1 MAPPEFAV
9 APRADDAPKVAARSL
24 LGAIIGG
31 LLIAAIEF
39 AALRDSLSLAATE
52 QLAYLARL
60 AVHWTLAVI
69 PLGIAFGLLEHRA
82 RGRTPIAGG
91 YVISV
96 LTGACAG
103 ALALAVHGQLVD
115 PTIAENAVGFQVE
128 FQDRI
133 LYGLRQLL
141 FWGTVFAVLHASS
154 LRQRRVASLLRAREL
169 ERLGSERS
177 LAEVRLAALQAQIEP
192 EFLLSSLSEVERLY
206 QLDPA
211 AADRVLDA
219 LIRFLREATP
229 LLRRQIST
237 LGAEARLLRAY
248 VFALRAP
255 AGDGEALHLE
265 IDGSAVA
272 MPVPSGVLLSLAQAL
287 FGAQSEDDDVG
298 SLEVRAR
305 ARTPGAGV
313 NLTITAVTAATPA
326 DLQTVIAR
334 VERRL
339 AVTSGRSP
347 SIELRQDGARRLTI
361 SIALHEQGEPGNEQ
375 VAEN

>member
-1 MAPPEFAV
+1 MAPPEIAV
-9 APRADDAPKVAARSL
+9 TPRADDAPRVAARSL

-52 QLAYLARL
+52 QLAYLMRL
-60 AVHWTLAVI
+60 AVHWTLAAI
-69 PLGIAFGLLEHRA
+69 PLGISFGLLEHRA

-154 LRQRRVASLLRAREL
+154 LRQRRVASLLHIREV
-169 ERLGSERS
+169 ERLGSERA
-177 LAEVRLAALQAQIEP
+177 LAELRLAALQAQIEP
-192 EFLLSSLSEVERLY
+192 EFLLSSLTEVERLY
-206 QLDPA
+206 PLDPT

-229 LLRRQIST
+229 LLRRHIST
-237 LGAEARLLRAY
+237 LGAESRLLRAY
-248 VFALRAP
+248 MIALRAP
-255 AGDGEALHLE
+255 TGDGEALQLE
-265 IDGSAVA
+265 IDQTAAA

-287 FGAQSEDDDVG
+287 FGAAPAEGVKG
-298 SLEVRAR
+298 SLDVRAK
-305 ARTPGAGV
+305 ARSSGSGV
-313 NLTITAVTAATPA
+313 DLSITAVTAATPA
-326 DLQTVIAR
+326 DLQTAVAR

-347 SIELRQDGARRLTI
+347 SIELRQDGARRLTL
-361 SIALHEQGEPGNEQ
+361 SIELHEQGEPGNEQ